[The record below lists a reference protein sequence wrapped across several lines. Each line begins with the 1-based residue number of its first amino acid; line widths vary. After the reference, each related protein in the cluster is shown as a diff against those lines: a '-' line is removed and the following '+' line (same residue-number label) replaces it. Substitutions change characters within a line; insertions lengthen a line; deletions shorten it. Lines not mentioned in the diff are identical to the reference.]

1 MKIMLLYDN
10 IHIWF
15 KYQSVLA
22 LNVFLPYINYVYI
35 LNIYLKYRI
44 KKSLNVWIAYVPLK
58 SITVFNKVSL
68 IIIYNPLSRVYISS
82 FFDLE
87 F

>member
-35 LNIYLKYRI
+35 LPIYLKYRI
-44 KKSLNVWIAYVPLK
+44 KKSLNV
-58 SITVFNKVSL
+58 
-68 IIIYNPLSRVYISS
+68 
-82 FFDLE
+82 
-87 F
+87 